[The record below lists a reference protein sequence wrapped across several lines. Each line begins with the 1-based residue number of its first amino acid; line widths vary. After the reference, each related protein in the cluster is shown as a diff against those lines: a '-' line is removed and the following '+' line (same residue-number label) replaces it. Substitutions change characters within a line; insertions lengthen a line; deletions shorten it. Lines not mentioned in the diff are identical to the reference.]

1 MAGAVAAA
9 GLRVVESSKTRSDF
23 PLAYLV
29 KHGLS
34 AAGLPCD
41 WVPAIRRPAV
51 ALKLGNLITVARREG
66 VAAAAID

>member
-1 MAGAVAAA
+1 VSRAGFYAWQGRPPSERA
-9 GLRVVESSKTRSDF
+9 R

-41 WVPAIRRPAV
+41 WVPAARHPTL
-51 ALKLGNLITVARREG
+51 ALKLGNLITVARRAGES
-66 VAAAAID
+66 APANN